1 LANLYNYLVMI
12 SKSFLKS
19 SFVFTIG
26 GALPMV
32 ASIILLPFYA
42 NYLGDANY
50 AKLLFYILISSLFQI
65 LFSFSVESY
74 FGIKY
79 SQLFEEPEKQKRFI
93 GTVSSLLLIIGAG
106 LILLSLLFGHLLFTA
121 MSREDL
127 LIEFWPFGFF
137 SILTGFFNSYFKAA
151 SISLIYAKQSRLFL
165 IGNTIN
171 FFATIIISIGGL
183 FLFPG
188 TIIGPIYGRLLSGF
202 IIFLI
207 AQYIFTKNGTYCF
220 DKSFLKE
227 LSQFCL
233 PYMFY
238 GVCGWVLSGSDRYI
252 LLEFNIQLQ
261 DLNSYDLLL
270 KCFFGI
276 EFLQNSLSAVIFPRL
291 YEIWAKNKEQK
302 TTLETNRYF
311 NVFTAINIIQL
322 ILFCIFIPIVYKIF
336 IKNEAF
342 YQSEQYIGI
351 LSAGYALRSILNFYI
366 ATVLFTKN
374 IHVMLKVFLYSTLI
388 QLVLTVIAAKYLG
401 LTGVIYAGL
410 ITKILQVFLFMLL
423 TKKVFR
429 YEFNYYKIIVI
440 PFIYIGVNLVQYL
453 VFKEYY
459 LLLYVGQLVLF
470 SILFYAAFRNEI
482 KKVLISFKVLRE
494 S

>member
-1 LANLYNYLVMI
+1 MI

-19 SFVFTIG
+19 SFVFTLG

-42 NYLGDANY
+42 NYLEDTNY
-50 AKLLFYILISSLFQI
+50 AKLLFYILVSSLFQI

-93 GTVSSLLLIIGAG
+93 GTISSLLLLIGAG
-106 LILLSLLFGHLLFTA
+106 LLILSLLFGHLLFKA
-121 MSREDL
+121 MSRDDL
-127 LIEFWPFGFF
+127 LIEFWPFGFY

-165 IGNTIN
+165 IGNVIN

-188 TIIGPIYGRLLSGF
+188 TIIGPIYGRLLSGL
-202 IIFLI
+202 IIFII

-220 DKSFLKE
+220 EKSFLKE

-238 GVCGWVLSGSDRYI
+238 GVCGWLLSGSDRYI

-291 YEIWAKNKEQK
+291 YEIWSKNKEHK

-322 ILFCIFIPIVYKIF
+322 ILFCLFIPILYALL
-336 IKNEAF
+336 IKNANF
-342 YQSEQYIGI
+342 YKSEQYIG
-351 LSAGYALRSILNFYI
+351 LLAAGFALRSILNFYI
-366 ATVLFTKN
+366 STILYTKN
-374 IHVMLKVFLYSTLI
+374 IHIMLKVFLYSTLI
-388 QLVLTVIAAKYLG
+388 QLALTVIAAKYMG
-401 LTGVIYAGL
+401 LSGVIYAGL
-410 ITKILQVFLFMLL
+410 ATKIIQVFLFMLL
-423 TKKVFR
+423 TKKIFV
-429 YEFNYYKIIVI
+429 YEFNYYKIIMI
-440 PFIYIGVNLVQYL
+440 PFIYIAINLLQYL
-453 VFKEYY
+453 IFKDYNLFLY
-459 LLLYVGQLVLF
+459 LGQLVIF
-470 SILFYAAFRNEI
+470 SILFYAVFKNEI
-482 KKVLISFKVLRE
+482 KKVLISFKILPE